1 MAIKHLVDESNI
13 VRYCRPTLI
22 HRDGTVDGDAFR
34 LHPIETNLS
43 VHWLE
48 CFKGLAKNQR
58 LDQVRSVSRL
68 RMSRNGRGRLLE
80 LRVGRDKEHVRPV
93 VADLSVVHSP
103 LPAVSNH
110 PADPAH
116 SELRG
121 LPPPGTLEAEL
132 AGDVIARCI
141 DQIHPA
147 VR

>member
-1 MAIKHLVDESNI
+1 M
-13 VRYCRPTLI
+13 R
-22 HRDGTVDGDAFR
+22 
-34 LHPIETNLS
+34 
-43 VHWLE
+43 
-48 CFKGLAKNQR
+48 
-58 LDQVRSVSRL
+58 
-68 RMSRNGRGRLLE
+68 RNGRLLE
-80 LRVGRDKEHVRPV
+80 LRVGRVKEHVRPV

-132 AGDVIARCI
+132 AGDVIARCV